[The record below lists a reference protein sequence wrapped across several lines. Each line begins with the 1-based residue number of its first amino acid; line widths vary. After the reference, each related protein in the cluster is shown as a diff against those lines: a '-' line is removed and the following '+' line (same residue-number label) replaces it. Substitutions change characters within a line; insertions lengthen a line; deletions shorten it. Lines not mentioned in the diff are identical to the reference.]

1 MKSLWLLALLGVGAT
16 NLGYASE
23 FSFGLPLRL
32 TLARNTSESVAI
44 GDANGDG
51 RKDLVLT
58 SALQAQDFDYVV
70 SLFLQRT
77 DGTLSAPIDLRL
89 SDVTFGSY
97 PVAFVDLNHDGA
109 DEMVVGKATSGM
121 TVIRL
126 TSTGGLVTVDR
137 AARRGCKFL
146 ATGDVDSDGNMDV
159 VCHDWKSTITVFRGD
174 GIGGFASTTEV
185 KSSAGQYDEND
196 VKRLQIADVT
206 GDGRPD
212 LLVTASSINSFFVH
226 PNNGFGGFWPA
237 TAYTHPSSSS
247 GVFPAALEV
256 LDTDGDGVN
265 EVVTASPDNRPDAAL
280 NIYRRGANGYL
291 ALTQRIPL
299 YDSPTALLAG
309 DVDSDGTTDLL
320 AGHYGFNAIS
330 LLRGSADGL
339 ATQARYDLPGFGNS
353 IVLSRSGS
361 SNSIALGDLDGDG
374 CQDLASATFSG
385 VILLYGC
392 RPFVNRVPV
401 SDFDGDGVGD
411 LLWRIYGI
419 NWIEL
424 WPWADVDAW
433 PNCHYPCPMS
443 RAENWASEAV
453 GDFDG
458 DGSSEVFWRDLATGA
473 NDIQQTVFYSR
484 PITSVTNK
492 DWHVVGAGDFDGD
505 DHSDLLWR
513 NSRTGANTIWK
524 SGSSATTQATSG
536 VTDLR
541 WKVVGVGDFDGDG
554 RSDILWRHSTSGAN
568 VIWLGGQW
576 NAPQAMVG
584 VTNPAW
590 QVAGVGDFNGDG
602 NDDVVWRNRSTG
614 ANTIWRSAVAA
625 TTQAVA
631 GVSNVAWTI
640 AAIADYNGD
649 GRSDLMWHNTTTG
662 ANVIWRS
669 ADARQQQAVVAH
681 YPSATPI
688 R

>member
-1 MKSLWLLALLGVGAT
+1 MKSVWLVALLWLGTTGPAC
-16 NLGYASE
+16 ASE
-23 FSFGLPLRL
+23 FSFGLPVRL
-32 TLARNTSESVAI
+32 TLARNSAENVAT

-51 RKDLVLT
+51 RDDLAVT
-58 SALQAQDFDYVV
+58 SAVTEYEHHLSVFVHRSND
-70 SLFLQRT
+70 
-77 DGTLSAPIDLRL
+77 TLSAPIDLTL
-89 SDVTFGSY
+89 MDVALGSY
-97 PVAFVDLNHDGA
+97 PVAFVDLDHDGI
-109 DEMVVGKATSGM
+109 DEIVVGRVTSGM
-121 TVIRL
+121 TVVRL
-126 TSTGGLVTVDR
+126 TAAGGLSTVDH

-146 ATGDVDSDGNMDV
+146 VTGDVDSDGNMDV
-159 VCHDWKSTITVFRGD
+159 ICHDWKSTITLFRGD
-174 GIGGFASTTEV
+174 GIGGFVSTTEV
-185 KSSAGQYDEND
+185 KSSAGQYDEHD
-196 VKRLQIADVT
+196 FKSMQIGDVT

-226 PNNGFGGFWPA
+226 PNDGFGGFWPA
-237 TAYTHPSSSS
+237 TVYAHPWSPT
-247 GVFPAALEV
+247 GVWPAAIEV
-256 LDTDGDGVN
+256 FDLDGDGSN
-265 EVVTASPDNRPDAAL
+265 EVITASPDNRPDAAL
-280 NIYRRGANGYL
+280 NIYRRVSNGYL
-291 ALTQRIPL
+291 ALWRRMPV
-299 YDSPTALLAG
+299 YDSPTALIAG
-309 DVDSDGTTDLL
+309 DVDGDGVPELV
-320 AGHYGFNAIS
+320 AGHYGFNVVS
-330 LLRGSADGL
+330 LLKGGL
-339 ATQARYDLPGFGNS
+339 AGFADQVRYDLPGFGS
-353 IVLSRSGS
+353 IFVSRSGS

-374 CQDLASATFSG
+374 CKDLASATFSG

-392 RPFVNRVPV
+392 RTFVNRVPV

-424 WPWADVDAW
+424 WPWADVGAW
-433 PNCHYPCPMS
+433 PNCSNPCPMS

-453 GDFDG
+453 GDFDA
-458 DGSSEVFWRDLATGA
+458 DGTSEVFWRDLATGA
-473 NDIQQTVFYSR
+473 NDIQQTIFYSR
-484 PITSVTNK
+484 PITGVTNK

-513 NSRTGANTIWK
+513 NARTGANTIWK
-524 SGSSATTQATSG
+524 SGSSTTTQATTG

-602 NDDVVWRNRSTG
+602 NDDVVWRNRITG
-614 ANTIWRSAVAA
+614 VNTIWRSAVAA
-625 TTQAVA
+625 TTQAVTA
-631 GVSNVAWTI
+631 VSNLAWTI

-669 ADARQQQAVVAH
+669 ADARQQQAVVTH